1 MQEIQ
6 KVPDTPHNQ
15 NESSRSPIRLMAEIL
30 RDSALTPE
38 DKQLLYDLAK
48 TRFQHRRRMAYI
60 ALAGILLF
68 SLLSVLREPSPDVTW
83 INTTLAAIVVAYYG
97 ASAARPGS

>member
-1 MQEIQ
+1 
-6 KVPDTPHNQ
+6 
-15 NESSRSPIRLMAEIL
+15 MAEIL

-48 TRFQHRRRMAYI
+48 TRFQQRRRMAYI
-60 ALAGILLF
+60 PLAGLLVF
-68 SLLSVLREPSPDVTW
+68 SLLAVLREPSPDVTW

>member
-1 MQEIQ
+1 M
-6 KVPDTPHNQ
+6 PDTPHNQ
-15 NESSRSPIRLMAEIL
+15 NESSRSPIRLMADIL

-48 TRFQHRRRMAYI
+48 TRFRHRRRMAYI